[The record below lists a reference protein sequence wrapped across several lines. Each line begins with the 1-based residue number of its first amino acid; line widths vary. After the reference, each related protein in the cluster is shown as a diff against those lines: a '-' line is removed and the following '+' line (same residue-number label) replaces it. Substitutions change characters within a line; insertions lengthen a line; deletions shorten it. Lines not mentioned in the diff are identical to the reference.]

1 MKKLKLPQ
9 NGIVTG
15 CVETL
20 FGWVSYAVSVNGLK
34 ECRFMYGTKQ
44 SAVEAISKLFD
55 QTSAEEDK
63 AVNLTWD
70 KAFGEY
76 FSGKLKVFDKI
87 PLDSHGWTEFQQK
100 VYNTV
105 KSIPYGKTA
114 SYGTIASFLGNRNA
128 SRAVGHALKMNPVPP
143 FIPCHRVIAAD
154 KELCGFSA
162 LGGLDLKLKMLE
174 LEKDN
179 ARSI

>member
-1 MKKLKLPQ
+1 MKKIRLPQ
-9 NGIVTG
+9 KGIISG
-15 CVETL
+15 SVETE
-20 FGWVSYAVSVNGLK
+20 FGWVSYAISPKGLK
-34 ECRFMYGTKQ
+34 ECRFMYGTKE
-44 SAVEAISKLFD
+44 SAEAGISKLFD
-55 QTSAEEDK
+55 PEITEEDK
-63 AVNLTWD
+63 TVSSTWNT
-70 KAFGEY
+70 AFKEY
-76 FSGKLKVFDKI
+76 FSGKLKEFDKI
-87 PLDSHGWTEFQQK
+87 PLDSDGWTDFQKK

-114 SYGTIASFLGNRNA
+114 SYGTIASYLGNSNA

-162 LGGLDLKLKMLE
+162 LGGVELKLKLLE

-179 ARSI
+179 NK